1 MTRAKK
7 GWLGVLGVAAAS
19 CLSPG
24 FANVIPN
31 GGFDTVGAYGN
42 PVTVAAPGGPAS
54 AAAGWYTF
62 LCAPGSSA
70 TSALV
75 TSTDPHGGGLMLTF
89 STDGGFSGSCGNGL
103 FAGLTSSLA
112 VGSRGSFDINVP
124 AGTTGEIGF
133 VNSGGA
139 FDSGSSAFGPTGG
152 WTSISFSNHDSPT
165 GEVGFEIFS
174 AGGGSLMLD
183 NGMAPVPEP
192 GTGSLLAAALLL
204 LLGWGWVAR
213 RSEGTLP

>member
-1 MTRAKK
+1 MTRANK

-19 CLSPG
+19 CLSPS

-31 GGFDTVGAYGN
+31 GGFDTVGASGN
-42 PVTVAAPGGPAS
+42 PVTVAAPGGPTS
-54 AAAGWYTF
+54 AAADWYNF
-62 LCAPGSSA
+62 LCAPDSSG

-75 TSTDPHGGGLMLTF
+75 PSTDPHWGGLMLTF
-89 STDGGFSGSCGNGL
+89 STDGGFAGSCGNGL
-103 FAGLTSSLA
+103 FAGLTSSLP
-112 VGSRGSFDINVP
+112 VGSRGSFDINVA

-133 VNSGGA
+133 VNAGGA
-139 FDSGSSAFGPTGG
+139 FDSGSSAFGPTDG
-152 WTSISFSNHDSPT
+152 WTNISFTNHDSPT

-183 NGMAPVPEP
+183 NGIAPVPEP

-204 LLGWGWVAR
+204 LLGSGWVAR
-213 RSEGTLP
+213 RSGATVP

>member
-1 MTRAKK
+1 MTRTNT
-7 GWLGVLGVAAAS
+7 GWLVVLGVAAAS
-19 CLSPG
+19 CLSPS
-24 FANVIPN
+24 FANAIPN

-42 PVTVAAPGGPAS
+42 PVTVPAPGSPAS
-54 AAAGWYTF
+54 AAADWYTF
-62 LCAPGSSA
+62 LCAPGSSG
-70 TSALV
+70 TSTLLP
-75 TSTDPHGGGLMLTF
+75 STDPHGGGLMLAF

-112 VGSRGSFDINVP
+112 VGSRGSFDINVA
-124 AGTTGEIGF
+124 AGTSGEIGF

-152 WTSISFSNHDSPT
+152 WTNISFTNHDSPT

-183 NGMAPVPEP
+183 NGVAPVPES
-192 GTGSLLAAALLL
+192 GTGGLLGAALLL
-204 LLGWGWVAR
+204 LLGSRWLTR
-213 RSEGTLP
+213 RSGVPRP